1 MLFFFSFAFF
11 YLLTVRL
18 RAVSPRPLISEN
30 SKMTVADHLAVRNPV
45 SEDARDFLLLIHD
58 AGYFKRSSNTSW
70 HSFVCPNNVA
80 ELIIWNVDSISVAK
94 DIKTVNS
101 LTNAVKDLGSFCRV
115 KAKICFN
122 DCVEVKF

>member
-1 MLFFFSFAFF
+1 
-11 YLLTVRL
+11 
-18 RAVSPRPLISEN
+18 
-30 SKMTVADHLAVRNPV
+30 MTVADHLAVRNPV

-122 DCVEVKF
+122 DCVELKF